1 MKTKAQGDKR
11 TRLIETAMKL
21 AYKHG
26 FRETSLADIAEAAH
40 VPVGNVYYYFK
51 TKEELG
57 EAVVERR
64 LAHFREFRKEMDRLS
79 SPKERLFAFVESIHG
94 NREQLARGGCPL
106 GGLCS
111 ELHKE
116 GGVLAKKS
124 AALFTEPMGWL
135 EEQFRAVGHEE
146 DAREL
151 SAHLFCAFQGVAAV
165 AHAANDPDLVVMEVK
180 RLKDWIGTL

>member
-1 MKTKAQGDKR
+1 MGKPQPDKR

-21 AYKHG
+21 AYRDG

-64 LAHFREFRKEMDRLS
+64 LAQFREFREEMDRLS
-79 SPKERLFAFVESIHG
+79 SPRERLFAFVESIHR
-94 NREQLARGGCPL
+94 NRGQLARGGCPL
-106 GGLCS
+106 GGLYS

-116 GGVLAKKS
+116 GGALAKKS

-135 EEQFRAVGHEE
+135 EEQFRAAGHEG

-151 SAHLFCAFQGVAAV
+151 SVHLFCAFQGMAAV

>member
-1 MKTKAQGDKR
+1 MGKAQADKR

-21 AYKHG
+21 AYRHG

-64 LAHFREFRKEMDRLS
+64 LAEFRAFREELDRLS
-79 SPKERLFAFVESIHG
+79 SPKERLFAFVDNIHG
-94 NREQLARGGCPL
+94 SREQLALGGCPL

-111 ELHKE
+111 ELRKA
-116 GGVLAKKS
+116 GGALAKKS
-124 AALFTEPMGWL
+124 AALFTEPIGWL
-135 EEQFRAVGHEE
+135 EEQFRAAGHEE

-151 SAHLFCAFQGVAAV
+151 AVHLFCAFQGMAAV
-165 AHAANDPDLVVMEVK
+165 AHGANDPDLVVMEIG